1 MIKKK
6 DQRSIVLYL
15 ARKGLSARE
24 ICDNLEATLG
34 PDAKS
39 YSTVTRFLRETKF
52 LSSDP
57 LVTSSEE
64 TSLADD
70 SNEAILLALC
80 EQPFASIR
88 QLSQLTHLP

>member
-1 MIKKK
+1 M

-24 ICDNLEATLG
+24 ICDDLEAALG

-52 LSSDP
+52 LFSDP

-64 TSLADD
+64 TPLSDD
-70 SNEAILLALC
+70 SNGAILLALR
-80 EQPFASIR
+80 EQPFTSIR
-88 QLSQLTHLP
+88 RLS